1 MSVMS
6 IRHPEAP
13 ERRLT
18 VDDLKNTPDDG
29 RRYELADGR
38 LDVSPA
44 PKPLHTRVAYR
55 LGFHLGNHAS
65 DDLEI
70 GEGPS
75 IVLGEDSGKHR
86 IPDLAVFDQGP
97 PEEGYYTTPPLLAVE
112 IVSPESVFRDN
123 HTKRHEYAAFGIPSY
138 WIINP
143 TPDKPG
149 IMEFRLVDGVYQE
162 IGQTQ
167 GEELFETET
176 PFRIRFVPH
185 WLVANGPWR
194 ENIGGAAE
202 G

>member
-1 MSVMS
+1 MS

-18 VDDLKNTPDDG
+18 VDDLQDTPDDG

-55 LGFHLGNHAS
+55 LGFHLGRHAS
-65 DDLEI
+65 DELEI
-70 GEGPS
+70 GEGPGIILS
-75 IVLGEDSGKHR
+75 GDSGKHR
-86 IPDLAVFDQGP
+86 IPDLAVFAQEP
-97 PEEGYYTTPPLLAVE
+97 PEEGYYTAPPLLAVE

-143 TPDKPG
+143 NPDKPG

-162 IGQTQ
+162 VGQTQ
-167 GEELFETET
+167 GEELFETEV
-176 PFRIRFVPH
+176 PFPVKFVPH
-185 WLVANGPWR
+185 WLVASGPWR
-194 ENIGGAAE
+194 ENLGGPA
-202 G
+202 GD